1 MSNLDDPDAVDTTE
15 DTVVEDAVES
25 TVGYRIFLALSA
37 FFVVLTLVY
46 WFTSD
51 YEWAGSVLL
60 ALSAGLSAL
69 TGGFLVL
76 VDRRGGLRE
85 ELDVEDYEDR
95 DLLFLPHASLRPFWI
110 GCGIVLVAAGL
121 PLGAWLML
129 PGAVLIGV
137 GVVGLVEEG
146 RRR

>member
-1 MSNLDDPDAVDTTE
+1 VSNLDDPDAVDTTE